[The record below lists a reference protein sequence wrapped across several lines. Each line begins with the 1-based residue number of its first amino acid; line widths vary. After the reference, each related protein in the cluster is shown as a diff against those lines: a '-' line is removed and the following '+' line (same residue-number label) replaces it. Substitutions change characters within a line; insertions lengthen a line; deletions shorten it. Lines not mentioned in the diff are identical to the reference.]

1 MGRPVF
7 RRGRDWPLLAEPRPQ
22 GAKCPVAP
30 PPRMSMTELG
40 VSVCA
45 GHTFSPLLV
54 GLLLHSALLHLPVPP
69 QLRGFLISAHECNL
83 ETWADYHPLPRPQML
98 PSHGSSVQMIGRGFF
113 FFICVF
119 GFGHPL
125 PLVGWGMISKN
136 AFSQA
141 PSSEPQFQNLRAKP
155 RNLNVSQYSLL
166 MLTFSQLVNSS
177 SVQRGHLHSPVVWEI

>member
-113 FFICVF
+113 FSFVC
-119 GFGHPL
+119 
-125 PLVGWGMISKN
+125 LVL
-136 AFSQA
+136 AT
-141 PSSEPQFQNLRAKP
+141 PC
-155 RNLNVSQYSLL
+155 
-166 MLTFSQLVNSS
+166 
-177 SVQRGHLHSPVVWEI
+177 HLWDGG